1 MRIVVSEYEL
11 ERFFKDKDLI
21 TLDELVDKLFEL
33 DAERD
38 HYQEECERLSQP
50 QKEDC
55 DKYEDCLLGLM

>member
-33 DAERD
+33 DAE
-38 HYQEECERLSQP
+38 CERLSQP
-50 QKEDC
+50 QEEDC

>member
-33 DAERD
+33 DGEKD
-38 HYQEECERLSQP
+38 YYQEKCEKLSQP
-50 QKEDC
+50 QEEDC